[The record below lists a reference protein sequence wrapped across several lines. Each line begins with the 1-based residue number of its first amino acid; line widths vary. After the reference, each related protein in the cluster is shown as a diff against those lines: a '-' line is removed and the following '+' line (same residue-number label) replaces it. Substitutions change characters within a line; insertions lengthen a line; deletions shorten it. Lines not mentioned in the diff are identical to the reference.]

1 MARGRSFIA
10 AIRSALALG
19 TLLLALQLGVVPGAQ
34 ALEASSARVTLRD
47 DHVEVLVELD
57 LLGLMTQLNPK
68 LGEVTSLSR
77 AEESS
82 LTQATQ
88 VTKDL
93 LQKGSQL
100 IVNGS
105 ASSLLVT
112 GFPTPADIRNLS
124 AYAAS
129 NPRTR
134 REPVVIRLEA
144 LKPVTGTHE
153 LTVTLPKEAGAVRYT
168 FVQPATR
175 LATAGERVAF
185 PVLAPQPTAR
195 GH

>member
-1 MARGRSFIA
+1 MTA
-10 AIRSALALG
+10 AVRSALALG

-34 ALEASSARVTLRD
+34 ALEASAARVTLRD

-68 LGEVTSLSR
+68 LGDVTALSR
-77 AEESS
+77 ADESS

-100 IVNGS
+100 IANGT
-105 ASSLLVT
+105 ASPLLVT
-112 GFPTPADIRNLS
+112 GFPTPSDVRNLS
-124 AYAAS
+124 AYATA

-144 LKPVTGTHE
+144 LKPVTGAHE
-153 LTVTLPKEAGAVRYT
+153 LAVTLPKEAGTVRYT

-185 PVLAPQPTAR
+185 PVLAPQSSAR

>member
-1 MARGRSFIA
+1 MNA
-10 AIRSALALG
+10 AVRSALALG
-19 TLLLALQLGVVPGAQ
+19 TLLLALQLGVVPSAQ
-34 ALEASSARVTLRD
+34 ALESSAARVTLRD

-68 LGEVTSLSR
+68 LGDVTALSR
-77 AEESS
+77 ADESG

-93 LQKGSQL
+93 LHKGSQL
-100 IVNGS
+100 IVNGATS
-105 ASSLLVT
+105 PLLVT

-124 AYAAS
+124 GYAAA

-134 REPVVIRLEA
+134 REPLVIRLEA
-144 LKPVTGTHE
+144 LKPVTDAHE

-185 PVLAPQPTAR
+185 PVLAPQSAAR
-195 GH
+195 SH